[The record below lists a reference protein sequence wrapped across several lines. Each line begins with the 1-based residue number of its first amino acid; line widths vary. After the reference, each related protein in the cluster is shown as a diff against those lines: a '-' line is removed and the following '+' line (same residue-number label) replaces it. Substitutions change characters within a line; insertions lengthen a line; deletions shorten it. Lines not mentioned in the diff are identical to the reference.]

1 MSEQRNVE
9 TMAEQWQRQKPATY
23 GRTHYDGKQDS
34 GITEFTEQ
42 LAKIDPFFTLKLVDD
57 GMGFD
62 IRFSDGSSYRL
73 NL

>member
-9 TMAEQWQRQKPATY
+9 TMAEQWQRQKPASY
-23 GRTHYDGKQDS
+23 GIQYDAKQDS